1 MITFKIF
8 FACLTDGHNF
18 YERLKICSR
27 SNLSLRIGPIV
38 SSPPRH
44 ENVDYT
50 ALICLVAEAPPTCV
64 NNATLL
70 RMQGF
75 SEKCSLLI
83 NHKWKMPRTACEMWD
98 NATAAASEASETQ
111 PRRKCSTGVVA
122 ISSRHT
128 IDVYSFFGSELYV
141 GLLPAVQ
148 AAYTVSQKIHHLWN
162 DIVQNYKHQFW
173 RHLAEIVKRR
183 LYRIGFACFDVGFLF
198 INFSSYALCIGLMVG
213 LLFPAMRRTAMC
225 RRCISLG
232 DSKIAITGALPTATW
247 NSINLEETVSACVE
261 IENGLCCLKCEMSGK
276 AANL

>member
-1 MITFKIF
+1 MFTFKSVVTNRAYRF
-8 FACLTDGHNF
+8 VAV
-18 YERLKICSR
+18 CS
-27 SNLSLRIGPIV
+27 SV
-38 SSPPRH
+38 PPRH

-98 NATAAASEASETQ
+98 TATAAASEVSETQ

-141 GLLPAVQ
+141 PPAVQ

-198 INFSSYALCIGLMVG
+198 YQLFVICIMHRPNGW
-213 LLFPAMRRTAMC
+213 PAISCDETNCYVSTMYFLRR
-225 RRCISLG
+225 
-232 DSKIAITGALPTATW
+232 
-247 NSINLEETVSACVE
+247 
-261 IENGLCCLKCEMSGK
+261 
-276 AANL
+276 